1 MPVGPCFWRGCQAG
15 IGLRERYAPFKRE
28 GRCRPRCHLPVS
40 GLDTRHIQASLYEHA
55 PKSALTSRCF
65 CVVLARGVRFG
76 AIRPAASVSEP
87 SPSLPPILA
96 SPVVTAPC
104 AVFGRPHLPTGFAAP
119 IPSHSG
125 TSLPAFPLRVSAR
138 SGAHSPR
145 PNRGCRRD
153 RKRPRRSI

>member
-1 MPVGPCFWRGCQAG
+1 MPVGSCFWRGCQAG
-15 IGLRERYAPFKRE
+15 IGLRERHAPFKRE

-40 GLDTRHIQASLYEHA
+40 GQGDTVLPGITLWARIQIGSDI
-55 PKSALTSRCF
+55 PCF
-65 CVVLARGVRFG
+65 SVVLAHGVRFG
-76 AIRPAASVSEP
+76 AIGPAASVSEP

-119 IPSHSG
+119 NPSHREHPSQ
-125 TSLPAFPLRVSAR
+125 LVLRGRSR
-138 SGAHSPR
+138 SGAQSPR

-153 RKRPRRSI
+153 RKRPRRNI